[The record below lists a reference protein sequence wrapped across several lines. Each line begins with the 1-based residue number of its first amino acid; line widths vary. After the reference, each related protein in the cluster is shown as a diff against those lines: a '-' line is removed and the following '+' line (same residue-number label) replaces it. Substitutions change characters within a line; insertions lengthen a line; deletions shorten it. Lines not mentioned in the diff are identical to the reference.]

1 MGPNNKD
8 GFNLFREEGNGMSSL
23 KQMYVKEME
32 SPLGLLS
39 IVASER
45 GVCQIHFGE
54 INKAQVTAKL
64 SKEGIRPQWIHLDE
78 NEDLDICSQLCEY
91 FNGLRVEFDADLDLI
106 GTPFQMKVWKELQNI
121 GYGKTK
127 SYKDIAQAI
136 GAPKAVRAVGGANN
150 QNPLPIVIPCHRVI
164 GSNGAMVGYGGG
176 LTKKQLLLGLEGAL
190 KISS

>member
-1 MGPNNKD
+1 
-8 GFNLFREEGNGMSSL
+8 MSSL

-64 SKEGIRPQWIHLDE
+64 SKAGIRPQWIPLDE
-78 NEDLDICSQLCEY
+78 NEDLDICGQLREY
-91 FNGLRVEFDADLDLI
+91 FNGLRVEFDADIDLI
-106 GTPFQMKVWKELQNI
+106 GTPFQLKVWKELQNI

-150 QNPLPIVIPCHRVI
+150 QNPLPILIPCHRVI